1 MRQSTP
7 QVGDRRNAP
16 FSLWI
21 YTMNRCIS
29 LTTRRTALAL
39 AGAGLCALTSLAQAQ
54 NAPRN
59 FPASALRGTMV
70 VTQPPI
76 ITMDG
81 KAAQLS
87 PGSRI
92 KGANNLLVLS
102 GSIVGQELTVNYT
115 VEQHG
120 MVHDVWILTEAE
132 AAEKRK
138 RAGQ

>member
-1 MRQSTP
+1 
-7 QVGDRRNAP
+7 
-16 FSLWI
+16 
-21 YTMNRCIS
+21 MNRCS
-29 LTTRRTALAL
+29 PTPLLRRTLLAL
-39 AGAGLCALTSLAQAQ
+39 AGLGLCGVALAQ

-92 KGANNLLVLS
+92 KNADNLLVMS
-102 GSIVGQELTVNYT
+102 GSLVGQELTVNYT
-115 VEQHG
+115 VESNG
-120 MVHDVWILTEAE
+120 MVHDVWLLTEAE

>member
-1 MRQSTP
+1 
-7 QVGDRRNAP
+7 
-16 FSLWI
+16 
-21 YTMNRCIS
+21 MNRCS
-29 LTTRRTALAL
+29 PFSASRRVLLTL
-39 AGAGLCALTSLAQAQ
+39 AGLGLCTLAHAQ
-54 NAPRN
+54 LQVRN

-81 KAAQLS
+81 KPAQLS
-87 PGSRI
+87 PGARI

>member
-1 MRQSTP
+1 
-7 QVGDRRNAP
+7 
-16 FSLWI
+16 
-21 YTMNRCIS
+21 MNRCLS
-29 LTTRRTALAL
+29 LATRRTALAL

-59 FPASALRGTMV
+59 FPASALRGTLV
-70 VTQPPI
+70 VTQPPVI
-76 ITMDG
+76 SMDG

-87 PGSRI
+87 PGARI
-92 KGANNLLVLS
+92 KGPDNLLVLS
-102 GSIVGQELTVNYT
+102 GAIVGKELLVNYT
-115 VEQHG
+115 VEPHG

>member
-1 MRQSTP
+1 
-7 QVGDRRNAP
+7 
-16 FSLWI
+16 
-21 YTMNRCIS
+21 MNRCSPTS
-29 LTTRRTALAL
+29 LLRRTLLAL
-39 AGAGLCALTSLAQAQ
+39 AGLGLCGVALAQ

-59 FPASALRGTMV
+59 FPANALRGTMV

-87 PGSRI
+87 PGARI
-92 KGANNLLVLS
+92 KGAGNLLVLP
-102 GSIVGQELTVNYT
+102 GTVVGQELLVNYT
-115 VEQHG
+115 VEPHG
-120 MVHDVWILTEAE
+120 LVHEVWILTEAE